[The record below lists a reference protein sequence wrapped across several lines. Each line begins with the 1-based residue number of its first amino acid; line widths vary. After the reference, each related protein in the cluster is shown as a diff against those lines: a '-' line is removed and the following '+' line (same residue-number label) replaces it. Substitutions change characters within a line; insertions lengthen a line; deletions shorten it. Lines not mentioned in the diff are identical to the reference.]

1 MQFRRRLPS
10 MTALIMLEAVLRR
23 KSFTIAAGELG
34 VTQAAVS
41 RQIALLEEELGQ
53 PMFVRKHRAIEPTA
67 ACLVLGASLAQSFS
81 NISDAIDA
89 IKGAAQDVV
98 TIGATVAFSSFW
110 LLPRLADF
118 RAQNP
123 GIQIRVVSQDQKIDL
138 DSGAVDLA
146 IRFGL
151 PPFSDGTVIAS
162 RGDVIML
169 VCSPEYLN
177 RRDKGP
183 LSTADEFIE
192 TDAEDRSWLSWGQW
206 LAELGV
212 HFEVTPSL
220 RFSHYTETIFAARA
234 GQGVA
239 LGWGNLVQT
248 FLDDGTLVALD
259 ETRLSPEGR
268 YNVLLPLKSRRTV
281 AIDRASSWLT
291 AALHK

>member
-23 KSFTIAAGELG
+23 KSFTLAAGELG

-67 ACLVLGASLAQSFS
+67 ACLVLGAALAQSFS

-123 GIQIRVVSQDQKIDL
+123 GIQIRVVSQDAKIDL

-151 PPFSDGTVIAS
+151 PPFNDGTVIAS

-169 VCSPEYLN
+169 VCSPEYRD
-177 RRDKGP
+177 RRGNGP
-183 LSTADEFIE
+183 LSATDEFIE

-206 LAELGV
+206 LAELGL
-212 HFEVTPSL
+212 HFEVKPSL
-220 RFSHYTETIFAARA
+220 RFSHYTETIFAARG
-234 GQGVA
+234 GQGIA
-239 LGWGNLVQT
+239 LGWGTLVQT
-248 FLDDGTLVALD
+248 FLDDGTLVVLD
-259 ETRLSPEGR
+259 GTRLSPEGR

-291 AALHK
+291 AALHQ